1 MMGKIQNS
9 DWPLAIFYLLIVVFL
24 FFPIL
29 IVVPISFSN
38 GRFLSFP
45 PEEFG
50 LRWYHEY
57 FSDPIWM
64 EATMRSLRVA
74 FGASLLA
81 TAVGTLS
88 VVGLG
93 RRPTKI
99 SGVLTAV
106 FVGPSIVPNIIIAL
120 GVFIFAI
127 RFGVSDNEFTLIAA
141 HAAIGLPFVIL
152 MVGSAYRQI
161 DPTLERA
168 ARIMGAGPVRA
179 FLTAT
184 LPSLMPAILAAA
196 IFAFFVSFDELII
209 SLFLMSSAETLPMRI
224 WNDLRFEINP
234 TIAAISVFFVAITT
248 IAMTGAELLRRR
260 AEKNNSA

>member
-1 MMGKIQNS
+1 MRDRNFLL
-9 DWPLAIFYLLIVVFL
+9 PVFYLLVVLFL

-50 LRWYHEY
+50 LRWYRAY
-57 FSDPIWM
+57 FSDPVWM
-64 EATMRSLRVA
+64 SATFRSLRVA
-74 FGASLLA
+74 LGASILA
-81 TAVGTLS
+81 TFVGTLS

-93 RRPTKI
+93 RRRTKT
-99 SGVLTAV
+99 SGFLTAI
-106 FVGPSIVPNIIIAL
+106 FVAPAIVPNIIVAL

-127 RFGVSDNEFTLIAA
+127 RLGVSDKEFTLVCA
-141 HAAIGLPFVIL
+141 HAAIGLPFVVL

-168 ARIMGAGPVRA
+168 ARIMGAGPARA

-184 LPSLMPAILAAA
+184 LPPLTPAILSAG

-234 TIAAISVFFVAITT
+234 TIAAVSVFFVLVTT
-248 IAMTGAELLRRR
+248 VAMSSTELLRRR
-260 AEKNNSA
+260 AEKKNAA

>member
-1 MMGKIQNS
+1 MRDRNL
-9 DWPLAIFYLLIVVFL
+9 PLIVFYLLIVVFL

-45 PEEFG
+45 PEELG
-50 LRWYHEY
+50 LRWYRAY
-57 FSDPIWM
+57 FTDPVWM
-64 EATMRSLRVA
+64 TATFRSLRVA
-74 FGASLLA
+74 LGASLLA
-81 TAVGTLS
+81 TCVGTLS

-93 RRPTKI
+93 RRRTKA
-99 SGVLTAV
+99 SGALTAF
-106 FVGPSIVPNIIIAL
+106 FVAPAIVPNIIVAL

-127 RFGVSDNEFTLIAA
+127 RLGVSDNELTLICA
-141 HAAIGLPFVIL
+141 HAAIGLPFVVL
-152 MVGSAYRQI
+152 MVGAAYRQI

-168 ARIMGAGPVRA
+168 ARIMGAGPIRA
-179 FLTAT
+179 FFAAT
-184 LPSLMPAILAAA
+184 LPPLMPAILAAG

-234 TIAAISVFFVAITT
+234 TIAAISVFFVVVTT
-248 IAMTGAELLRRR
+248 VAMTGAEMLRRR
-260 AEKNNSA
+260 ADRNNAGP

>member
-1 MMGKIQNS
+1 MQERN
-9 DWPLAIFYLLIVVFL
+9 LLLTLFYVLVVIFL

-50 LRWYHEY
+50 LRWYINY
-57 FSDPIWM
+57 FSDQVWM
-64 EATMRSLRVA
+64 AATFRSLRVA
-74 FGASLLA
+74 LVASLLA
-81 TAVGTLS
+81 TIVGTLS

-93 RRPTKI
+93 RKRSKT
-99 SGVLTAV
+99 SGALTAL
-106 FVGPSIVPNIIIAL
+106 FVAPAIVPNIIVAL
-120 GVFIFAI
+120 GVFILAV
-127 RFGVSDNEFTLIAA
+127 RMGVSDNELTLICA
-141 HAAIGLPFVIL
+141 HAAIGLPFVVL

-168 ARIMGAGPVRA
+168 ARIMGAGPLRA

-184 LPSLMPAILAAA
+184 LPPLTPAILSAG

-234 TIAAISVFFVAITT
+234 TIAAVSVFFVVVTT
-248 IAMTGAELLRRR
+248 LAMTLAELLRRR
-260 AEKNNSA
+260 AEKNNAA

>member
-1 MMGKIQNS
+1 MKERN
-9 DWPLAIFYLLIVVFL
+9 LLLTLFYVLVVIFL

-50 LRWYHEY
+50 LRWYRNY
-57 FSDPIWM
+57 FGDPIWM
-64 EATMRSLRVA
+64 AATFRSLRVA
-74 FGASLLA
+74 LGASILA
-81 TAVGTLS
+81 TFVGTLS

-93 RRPTKI
+93 RKRTKT
-99 SGVLTAV
+99 GGALTAL
-106 FVGPSIVPNIIIAL
+106 FVAPAIVPNSIVAL
-120 GVFIFAI
+120 GVFILAV
-127 RFGVSDNEFTLIAA
+127 RMGVSDNELTLICA
-141 HAAIGLPFVIL
+141 HAAIGLPFVVL

-168 ARIMGAGPVRA
+168 ARIMGAGPLRA

-184 LPSLMPAILAAA
+184 LPPLTPAILSAG

-234 TIAAISVFFVAITT
+234 TIAAVSVFFVVVTT
-248 IAMTGAELLRRR
+248 LAMTTAELLRRR
-260 AEKNNSA
+260 AEKNNAA

>member
-1 MMGKIQNS
+1 MKEQN
-9 DWPLAIFYLLIVVFL
+9 LLLTFFYVLVVIFL

-50 LRWYHEY
+50 LRWYRNY
-57 FSDPIWM
+57 FGDPVWM
-64 EATMRSLRVA
+64 AATFRSLRVA
-74 FGASLLA
+74 LGASILA
-81 TAVGTLS
+81 TFVGTLS

-93 RRPTKI
+93 RKRTKTG
-99 SGVLTAV
+99 GVLTAL
-106 FVGPSIVPNIIIAL
+106 FVAPAIVPNIIVAL
-120 GVFIFAI
+120 GVFILAV
-127 RFGVSDNEFTLIAA
+127 RMGVSDNELTLICA
-141 HAAIGLPFVIL
+141 HAAIGLPFVVL

-168 ARIMGAGPVRA
+168 ARIMGAGPLRA

-184 LPSLMPAILAAA
+184 LPPLTPAILSAG

-234 TIAAISVFFVAITT
+234 TIAAVSVFFVVVTT
-248 IAMTGAELLRRR
+248 LAMTTAELLRRR
-260 AEKNNSA
+260 AEKNNAA

>member
-1 MMGKIQNS
+1 MRERNL
-9 DWPLAIFYLLIVVFL
+9 PLSVFYALIVVFL

-50 LRWYHEY
+50 LRWYLAY
-57 FSDPIWM
+57 FTDPVWM
-64 EATMRSLRVA
+64 SATFRSFRVA
-74 FGASLLA
+74 LGASLLA
-81 TAVGTLS
+81 TVIGTLS

-93 RRPTKI
+93 RRRTKAG
-99 SGVLTAV
+99 GVLTAV
-106 FVGPSIVPNIIIAL
+106 FIAPAIVPNIIVAL

-127 RFGVSDNEFTLIAA
+127 RLGVSDNEITLICA
-141 HAAIGLPFVIL
+141 HAAIGLPFVVL
-152 MVGSAYRQI
+152 MVGAAYRQI

-179 FLTAT
+179 FFAAT
-184 LPSLMPAILAAA
+184 LPPLLPAILAAG
-196 IFAFFVSFDELII
+196 IFAFFISFDELII
-209 SLFLMSSAETLPMRI
+209 ALFVMSGAETLPMRI

-234 TIAAISVFFVAITT
+234 TIAAISVFFVVVTT
-248 IAMTGAELLRRR
+248 IAMSCAEMLRRR
-260 AEKNNSA
+260 AASPKTGETK

>member
-1 MMGKIQNS
+1 MQDRN
-9 DWPLAIFYLLIVVFL
+9 PLLTLFYVLVVTFL

-50 LRWYHEY
+50 LRWYINY
-57 FSDPIWM
+57 FSDPVWM
-64 EATMRSLRVA
+64 AATFRSLRVA
-74 FGASLLA
+74 LGASILA
-81 TAVGTLS
+81 TFVGTLS
-88 VVGLG
+88 VIGLG
-93 RRPTKI
+93 RKRSKT
-99 SGVLTAV
+99 SGALTAL
-106 FVGPSIVPNIIIAL
+106 FVAPAIVPNIIVAL
-120 GVFIFAI
+120 GVFILAV
-127 RFGVSDNEFTLIAA
+127 RMGVSDNELTLVCA
-141 HAAIGLPFVIL
+141 HAAIGLPFVVL

-168 ARIMGAGPVRA
+168 ARIMGAGPLRA

-184 LPSLMPAILAAA
+184 LPPLTPAILSAG

-234 TIAAISVFFVAITT
+234 TIAAVSVFFVVVTT
-248 IAMTGAELLRRR
+248 LAMTIAELLRRR
-260 AEKNNSA
+260 AEKNNAA

>member
-1 MMGKIQNS
+1 MHERNLLL
-9 DWPLAIFYLLIVVFL
+9 PVFYALVVLFL

-50 LRWYHEY
+50 LRWYSAY
-57 FSDPIWM
+57 FSDPVWM
-64 EATMRSLRVA
+64 AATFRSLRVA
-74 FGASLLA
+74 LGASILA
-81 TAVGTLS
+81 TFIGTLS

-93 RRPTKI
+93 RKRSKT
-99 SGVLTAV
+99 SGVLTAI
-106 FVGPSIVPNIIIAL
+106 FVAPAIVPNIIVAL

-127 RFGVSDNEFTLIAA
+127 RLGLNDNELSLICA
-141 HAAIGLPFVIL
+141 HAAIGLPFVVL

-179 FLTAT
+179 FITAT
-184 LPSLMPAILAAA
+184 LPPLTPAILAAG

-234 TIAAISVFFVAITT
+234 TIAAVSVFFVLVTT
-248 IAMTGAELLRRR
+248 IAMTSAEVLRRR
-260 AEKNNSA
+260 AEKNNAG

>member
-1 MMGKIQNS
+1 MQERNL
-9 DWPLAIFYLLIVVFL
+9 PLALFYVLVVIFL

-50 LRWYHEY
+50 LRWYINY
-57 FSDPIWM
+57 FNEPVWM
-64 EATMRSLRVA
+64 AATFRSLRVA
-74 FGASLLA
+74 LGASILA
-81 TAVGTLS
+81 TFVGTLS
-88 VVGLG
+88 VIGLG
-93 RRPTKI
+93 RKRSKT
-99 SGVLTAV
+99 SGALTAL
-106 FVGPSIVPNIIIAL
+106 FVAPAIVPNIIVAL
-120 GVFIFAI
+120 GVFILAV
-127 RFGVSDNEFTLIAA
+127 RMGVSDNELTLICA
-141 HAAIGLPFVIL
+141 HAAIGLPFVVL

-168 ARIMGAGPVRA
+168 ARIMGAGPLRA

-184 LPSLMPAILAAA
+184 LPPLTPAILSAG

-234 TIAAISVFFVAITT
+234 TIAAVSVFFVVVTT
-248 IAMTGAELLRRR
+248 LAMTIAELLRRR
-260 AEKNNSA
+260 AEKNNAA

>member
-1 MMGKIQNS
+1 MQDRNL
-9 DWPLAIFYLLIVVFL
+9 PLALFYALVVVFL

-50 LRWYHEY
+50 LRWYINY
-57 FSDPIWM
+57 FSDPVWM
-64 EATMRSLRVA
+64 AATFRSLRVA
-74 FGASLLA
+74 LGASILA
-81 TAVGTLS
+81 TFVGTLS
-88 VVGLG
+88 VIGLG
-93 RRPTKI
+93 RKRSKT
-99 SGVLTAV
+99 SGALTAL
-106 FVGPSIVPNIIIAL
+106 FVAPAIVPNIIVAL
-120 GVFIFAI
+120 GVFILAV
-127 RFGVSDNEFTLIAA
+127 RMGVSDNELTLVCA
-141 HAAIGLPFVIL
+141 HAAIGLPFVVL

-168 ARIMGAGPVRA
+168 ARIMGAGPLRA

-184 LPSLMPAILAAA
+184 LPPLTPAILSAG

-234 TIAAISVFFVAITT
+234 TIAAVSVFFVVVTT
-248 IAMTGAELLRRR
+248 LAMTIAELLRRR
-260 AEKNNSA
+260 AEKNNAD

>member
-1 MMGKIQNS
+1 MLNS
-9 DWPLAIFYLLIVVFL
+9 RNNTWLLVLFYMAVVLFL

-45 PEEFG
+45 PEEFS
-50 LRWYHEY
+50 LRWYRSY
-57 FSDPIWM
+57 FSDPVWVS
-64 EATMRSLRVA
+64 ATLRSLRVA

-81 TAVGTLS
+81 TFVGTLS
-88 VVGLG
+88 VIGLG
-93 RRPTKI
+93 RRKSKT
-99 SGVLTAV
+99 SGALTAI
-106 FVGPSIVPNIIIAL
+106 FVAPAIVPNIIVAL
-120 GVFIFAI
+120 GIFIMAV
-127 RFGVSDNEFTLIAA
+127 RFGASDNELTLIAA
-141 HAAIGLPFVIL
+141 HAAIGLPFVVLI
-152 MVGSAYRQI
+152 VGSAYRQI
-161 DPTLERA
+161 DPTMERA

-184 LPSLMPAILAAA
+184 LPPLTPAILAAG
-196 IFAFFVSFDELII
+196 IFAFFISFDELII

-234 TIAAISVFFVAITT
+234 TIAAVSVFFVLVTT

-260 AEKNNSA
+260 AEKNNAA

>member
-1 MMGKIQNS
+1 MSSPGDRNR
-9 DWPLAIFYLLIVVFL
+9 LLTAFYVLIVVFL

-50 LRWYHEY
+50 LRWYRSY
-57 FSDPIWM
+57 FSDPVWM
-64 EATMRSLRVA
+64 SATLRSLRVA
-74 FGASLLA
+74 LGASLLA
-81 TAVGTLS
+81 TLAGTLS

-93 RRPTKI
+93 RRK
-99 SGVLTAV
+99 SRAKGALTALLV
-106 FVGPSIVPNIIIAL
+106 APAIVPNIIVAL
-120 GVFIFAI
+120 GVFILAV
-127 RFGVSDNEFTLIAA
+127 RFGVSDNELTLVCA
-141 HAAIGLPFVIL
+141 HAAIGLPFVVL
-152 MVGSAYRQI
+152 MVSAAYNQT
-161 DPTLERA
+161 DPALERA
-168 ARIMGAGPVRA
+168 ARIMGAGPLRA

-184 LPSLMPAILAAA
+184 LPPLTPAILAAG

-234 TIAAISVFFVAITT
+234 TIAAVSVFFVMVTT

-260 AEKNNSA
+260 ADRNNAG

>member
-1 MMGKIQNS
+1 MQERN
-9 DWPLAIFYLLIVVFL
+9 PLLTLFYVLVMIFL

-29 IVVPISFSN
+29 IVVPISLSS

-50 LRWYHEY
+50 LRWYINY
-57 FSDPIWM
+57 FSDPVWM
-64 EATMRSLRVA
+64 AATFRSLRVA
-74 FGASLLA
+74 LGASILA
-81 TAVGTLS
+81 TFVGTLS
-88 VVGLG
+88 VIGLG
-93 RRPTKI
+93 RKRSKT
-99 SGVLTAV
+99 SGALTAL
-106 FVGPSIVPNIIIAL
+106 FVAPAIVPNIIVAL
-120 GVFIFAI
+120 GVFILAV
-127 RFGVSDNEFTLIAA
+127 RMGVSDNELTLVCA
-141 HAAIGLPFVIL
+141 HAAIGLPFVVL

-168 ARIMGAGPVRA
+168 ARIMGAGPLRA

-184 LPSLMPAILAAA
+184 LPPLTPAILSAG

-234 TIAAISVFFVAITT
+234 TIAAVSVFFVVVTT
-248 IAMTGAELLRRR
+248 LAMTIAELLRRR
-260 AEKNNSA
+260 AEKNNAA